1 MSVGSQV
8 PTGEHHLRP
17 LPLTPLDPEWAD
29 WKNQVPTCGRN
40 RRSPHGELSAP
51 SPTDTT
57 GPWACRMGAS
67 RPHTRGEPLALYAIT
82 LPDAERQQPEGNVPS
97 WGTACAPATLAEST
111 RTAEVKVG
119 PPTFSERR
127 EGDGPPQLGARS
139 LSTHTATQGFP
150 IDHD

>member
-1 MSVGSQV
+1 MREKPEV
-8 PTGEHHLRP
+8 PAWGTIRTLPHRHHRTLG
-17 LPLTPLDPEWAD
+17 W
-29 WKNQVPTCGRN
+29 N
-40 RRSPHGELSAP
+40 
-51 SPTDTT
+51 
-57 GPWACRMGAS
+57 MGAS

-127 EGDGPPQLGARS
+127 EGDGPPQLGTRS